1 MIFCSNWITKS
12 HSESLRAVPKA
23 VLTTRIDSIYDD
35 LLEVRY
41 HFPHT
46 YLRVVQSAI
55 GDWIIYYEPRRSGG
69 RQCYFAAAR
78 QSHIEED
85 HELPRHYYAYVE
97 EFLQFDRP
105 VPFREGSLYYERT
118 LQKSDGT
125 TNKGQFGR
133 SVRNIDNDD
142 FYRILNAGFSNVIE
156 LLSISPYDEFYE
168 EQGPFE
174 IQREIITQM
183 LQRPFRDRAFSS
195 TVKTAYG
202 DTCAFS
208 GIRLINGGGR
218 SEVQAA
224 HIRPVK
230 DNGPDSLRNGLA
242 LSGTMHWMF
251 DRGLVSVEDD
261 YSLLLVEKAI
271 PTNVLRLFN
280 DDRRLLLPNLP
291 QNRPHR
297 QFLQYHR
304 EYVFK
309 G

>member
-1 MIFCSNWITKS
+1 M
-12 HSESLRAVPKA
+12 ERAV
-23 VLTTRIDSIYDD
+23 
-35 LLEVRY
+35 
-41 HFPHT
+41 
-46 YLRVVQSAI
+46 
-55 GDWIIYYEPRRSGG
+55 GDWILYYEPRRPRG
-69 RQCYFAAAR
+69 RLSYFATAKLNR
-78 QSHIEED
+78 IVED
-85 HELPRHYYAYVE
+85 TTLPDRYYAYME
-97 EFLQFDRP
+97 GFLEFDRA
-105 VPFREGSLYYERT
+105 VPFREGAVFYESR
-118 LQKSDGT
+118 LRKPDGSI
-125 TNKGQFGR
+125 NLGLSRR
-133 SVRNIDNDD
+133 SVRQIDEDD
-142 FYRILNAGFSNVIE
+142 FTRILSAGFSEFVE
-156 LLSISPYDEFYE
+156 PPPMSPYDGLYE
-168 EQGPFE
+168 EPAPFE
-174 IQREIITQM
+174 SPREIVAQISR
-183 LQRPFRDRAFSS
+183 RPFRDRAFSS

-251 DRGLVSVEDD
+251 DRGLVSVDDD
-261 YSLLLVEKAI
+261 YSLLLAENSI
-271 PTNVLRLFN
+271 PTTVLRLFN
-280 DDRRLLLPNLP
+280 DDRRLLLPSLQ

>member
-1 MIFCSNWITKS
+1 M
-12 HSESLRAVPKA
+12 
-23 VLTTRIDSIYDD
+23 
-35 LLEVRY
+35 
-41 HFPHT
+41 
-46 YLRVVQSAI
+46 QSAI
-55 GDWIIYYEPRRSGG
+55 GDWIIYYEPRRFGG
-69 RQCYFAAAR
+69 RQCYFAVAKL
-78 QSHIEED
+78 SHIEED
-85 HELPRHYYAYVE
+85 HGRPRHYYAYVE
-97 EFLQFDRP
+97 EFLEFDRP

-118 LQKSDGT
+118 LQKPDGS

-133 SVRNIDNDD
+133 SVRNIDDDD
-142 FYRILNAGFSNVIE
+142 FYRILNAGFSAVIE
-156 LLSISPYDEFYE
+156 FPSISSFDGFHE
-168 EQGPFE
+168 EQEPFE
-174 IQREIITQM
+174 IHREIVAQM
-183 LQRPFRDRAFSS
+183 SQRPFRDRAFSS
-195 TVKTAYG
+195 TVKTAYA

-251 DRGLVSVEDD
+251 DRGLVSVGDD
-261 YSLLLVEKAI
+261 YGLLLVERSI
-271 PTNVLRLFN
+271 PTSVLRLFN
-280 DDRRLLLPNLP
+280 SDRQLLLPNLL

-304 EYVFK
+304 EHVFK